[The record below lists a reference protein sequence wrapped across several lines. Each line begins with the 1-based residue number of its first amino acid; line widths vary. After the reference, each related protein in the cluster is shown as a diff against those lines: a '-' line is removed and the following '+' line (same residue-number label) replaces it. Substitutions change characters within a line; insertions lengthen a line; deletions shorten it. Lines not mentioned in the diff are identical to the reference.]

1 MESIFKNVDEDKTI
15 DNAKR
20 VLGEY
25 RRWKLKARRVSF
37 SLQSPTYDGMPK
49 SPNYENTADAKHVNR
64 LNAQFMYTLVEKV
77 IDAAGEIDD
86 STAVYSKILLYK
98 YIYGWTNVKCAQR
111 LDSMAER
118 TFDRYLREALL
129 TFAEIYPDA
138 VEDLIAKK
146 YKPDQHVNFSFE

>member
-1 MESIFKNVDEDKTI
+1 MDSIFRNVDEDATI

-20 VLGEY
+20 VLGDY

-49 SPNYENTADAKHVNR
+49 SPNYENTADQKHVNR

-77 IDAAGEIDD
+77 IDAVGEIDD
-86 STAVYSKILLYK
+86 HAAVLSKVLLYK
-98 YIYGWTNVKCAQR
+98 YIYGWTNVKCVQE

-129 TFAEIYPDA
+129 TFAEIYPDG
-138 VEDLIAKK
+138 VEDLIVKK
-146 YKPDQHVNFSFE
+146 YKPDQRAEFTFE